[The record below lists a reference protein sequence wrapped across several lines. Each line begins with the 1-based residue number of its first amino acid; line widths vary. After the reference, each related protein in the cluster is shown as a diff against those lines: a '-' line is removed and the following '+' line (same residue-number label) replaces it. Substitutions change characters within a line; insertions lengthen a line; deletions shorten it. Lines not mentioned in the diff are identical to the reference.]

1 MVRLHDVDFLSTH
14 RRLAWSQG
22 RIPVHRWFYR
32 GSGHL
37 PRRELFWRT
46 SHVSVM
52 HLALVGLSHK
62 TAPVEIRER
71 LAFSN
76 DALRSALTSLVDRRR
91 VNEAMI
97 LSTCNRVEVVAESPD
112 DRLIREFTS
121 KFRQITPDSVSTHLY
136 SYRIA
141 DAIRHVF
148 RVTASL
154 DSMVIGE
161 PQILGQVK
169 EAYRIAMDA
178 GTVGMHLTALMNRA
192 FAVAKKVRSE
202 TGISQSAVSVS
213 YAAVELARKIF
224 GDLSGKTVMIIG
236 ASKMGELAAKHLKRA
251 GAASV
256 LVTNRT
262 FERAVEM
269 VRVFEGAA
277 VPFEPF
283 ADHMVGADIVITST
297 GAPHFIIG
305 KNLAEQVLHRRK
317 NKPMFFIDIAVPRDI
332 DPAVNEIDNA
342 FLYDID
348 DLQQVIDSNLKGRMK
363 EASRAEEIVDHEVQ
377 AFCTKMQSREVV
389 PMIVQLRDTLEKLRR
404 DEIERNRR
412 HLKDL
417 SPEQQAAIDQLTRSL
432 VNKILHPPI
441 EQLKQ
446 IAHDPQGPDIVD
458 LIRKI
463 FNVKPQ

>member
-1 MVRLHDVDFLSTH
+1 M
-14 RRLAWSQG
+14 Q
-22 RIPVHRWFYR
+22 
-32 GSGHL
+32 
-37 PRRELFWRT
+37 
-46 SHVSVM
+46 
-52 HLALVGLSHK
+52 LALVGLSHK

-76 DALRSALTSLVDRRR
+76 DALRSALTSLVDRRA
-91 VNEAMI
+91 VNEALI

-112 DRLIREFTS
+112 DRLIRDFICEFH
-121 KFRQITPDSVSTHLY
+121 QISHDSVSTHLY
-136 SYRIA
+136 SYRNVE
-141 DAIRHVF
+141 AIRHVF

-169 EAYRIAMDA
+169 EAFRIAMDA
-178 GTVGMHLTALMNRA
+178 GTVGMHLSALMNRA

-236 ASKMGELAAKHLKRA
+236 ASKMGELAAKHLRRA
-251 GAASV
+251 GASSV

-262 FERAVEM
+262 FERAVELAK
-269 VRVFEGAA
+269 VFEGAA
-277 VPFEPF
+277 VPFEHF
-283 ADHMVGADIVITST
+283 TDHMTGADIVITST

-305 KNLAEQVLHRRK
+305 RNLAEQVIHRRK
-317 NKPMFFIDIAVPRDI
+317 NKPIFFIDIAVPRDI
-332 DPAVNEIDNA
+332 DPAVNQIDNA

-348 DLQQVIDSNLKGRMK
+348 DLQQVIDANLKERFK
-363 EASRAEEIVDHEVQ
+363 EAMRAEQIVDDEVE
-377 AFCTKMQSREVV
+377 AFCLKMQTRDVV
-389 PMIVQLRDTLEKLRR
+389 PTIVQLRESLEKVRR

-417 SPEQQAAIDQLTRSL
+417 SPEQQAAVDQITKSI

-446 IAHDPQGPDIVD
+446 MAHDPQGADLAD

>member
-1 MVRLHDVDFLSTH
+1 M
-14 RRLAWSQG
+14 Q
-22 RIPVHRWFYR
+22 
-32 GSGHL
+32 
-37 PRRELFWRT
+37 
-46 SHVSVM
+46 
-52 HLALVGLSHK
+52 LALVGLSHK
-62 TAPVEIRER
+62 TAPVEVRER

-76 DALRSALTSLVDRRR
+76 DALRSALASLVDRRA

-112 DRLIREFTS
+112 DRLIRDFICEFH
-121 KFRQITPDSVSTHLY
+121 QISHDSVSSHLY
-136 SYRIA
+136 SYRNV

-169 EAYRIAMDA
+169 EAFRIAMDA
-178 GTVGMHLTALMNRA
+178 GTVGMHLSALMNRA

-236 ASKMGELAAKHLKRA
+236 ASKMGELAAKHLRRA
-251 GAASV
+251 GASSV

-262 FERAVEM
+262 FERAVELAK
-269 VRVFEGAA
+269 VFEGAA
-277 VPFEPF
+277 VPFEHF
-283 ADHMVGADIVITST
+283 TDHMTGADIVITST

-305 KNLAEQVLHRRK
+305 KNLAEQVIHRRK
-317 NKPMFFIDIAVPRDI
+317 NKPIFFIDIAVPRDI
-332 DPAVNEIDNA
+332 DPAVNQIDNA

-348 DLQQVIDSNLKGRMK
+348 DLQQVIDANLKERFK
-363 EASRAEEIVDHEVQ
+363 EAMRAEQIVDDEVE
-377 AFCTKMQSREVV
+377 AFCLKMQTRDVV
-389 PMIVQLRDTLEKLRR
+389 PTIVQLRESLEKVRR

-417 SPEQQAAIDQLTRSL
+417 SPEQQAAVDQITKSI

-446 IAHDPQGPDIVD
+446 MAHDPQGADLAD

>member
-1 MVRLHDVDFLSTH
+1 M
-14 RRLAWSQG
+14 Q
-22 RIPVHRWFYR
+22 
-32 GSGHL
+32 
-37 PRRELFWRT
+37 
-46 SHVSVM
+46 
-52 HLALVGLSHK
+52 LALVGLSHK
-62 TAPVEIRER
+62 TAPVEVRER

-76 DALRSALTSLVDRRR
+76 DALRSALASLVDRRA

-112 DRLIREFTS
+112 DRLIRDFICEFH
-121 KFRQITPDSVSTHLY
+121 QISHDSVSSHLY
-136 SYRIA
+136 SYRNV

-169 EAYRIAMDA
+169 EAFRIAMDA
-178 GTVGMHLTALMNRA
+178 GTVGMHLSALMNRA

-236 ASKMGELAAKHLKRA
+236 ASKMGELAAKHLRRA
-251 GAASV
+251 GASSV

-262 FERAVEM
+262 FERAVELAK
-269 VRVFEGAA
+269 VFEGAA
-277 VPFEPF
+277 VPFEHF
-283 ADHMVGADIVITST
+283 TDHMAGADIVITST

-305 KNLAEQVLHRRK
+305 KNLAEQVIHRRK
-317 NKPMFFIDIAVPRDI
+317 NKPIFFIDIAVPRDI
-332 DPAVNEIDNA
+332 DPAVNQIDNA

-348 DLQQVIDSNLKGRMK
+348 DLQQVIDANLKERFK
-363 EASRAEEIVDHEVQ
+363 EAMRAEQIVDDEVE
-377 AFCTKMQSREVV
+377 AFCLKMQTRDVV
-389 PMIVQLRDTLEKLRR
+389 PTIVQLRESLEKVRR

-417 SPEQQAAIDQLTRSL
+417 SPEQQAAVDQITKSI

-446 IAHDPQGPDIVD
+446 MAHDPQGAD
-458 LIRKI
+458 LAEIIRKI

>member
-1 MVRLHDVDFLSTH
+1 M
-14 RRLAWSQG
+14 Q
-22 RIPVHRWFYR
+22 
-32 GSGHL
+32 
-37 PRRELFWRT
+37 
-46 SHVSVM
+46 
-52 HLALVGLSHK
+52 LALVGLSHK

-112 DRLIREFTS
+112 DRLIRDFICEFH
-121 KFRQITPDSVSTHLY
+121 QISHDSVSTHLY
-136 SYRIA
+136 SYRNVE
-141 DAIRHVF
+141 AIRHVF

-169 EAYRIAMDA
+169 EAFRIAMDA
-178 GTVGMHLTALMNRA
+178 GTVGMHLSALMNRA

-236 ASKMGELAAKHLKRA
+236 ASKMGELAAKHLRRA
-251 GAASV
+251 GASSV

-262 FERAVEM
+262 FERAVELAK
-269 VRVFEGAA
+269 VFEGAA
-277 VPFEPF
+277 VPFEHF
-283 ADHMVGADIVITST
+283 TDHMTGADIVITST

-305 KNLAEQVLHRRK
+305 RNLAEQVIHRRK
-317 NKPMFFIDIAVPRDI
+317 NKPIFFIDIAVPRDI
-332 DPAVNEIDNA
+332 DPAVNQIDNA

-348 DLQQVIDSNLKGRMK
+348 DLQQVIDANLKERFK
-363 EASRAEEIVDHEVQ
+363 EAMRAEQIVDDEVE
-377 AFCTKMQSREVV
+377 AFCLKMQTRDVV
-389 PMIVQLRDTLEKLRR
+389 PTIVQLRESLEKVRR

-417 SPEQQAAIDQLTRSL
+417 SPDQQAAVDQITKSI

-446 IAHDPQGPDIVD
+446 MAHDPQGADLAD

>member
-1 MVRLHDVDFLSTH
+1 M
-14 RRLAWSQG
+14 Q
-22 RIPVHRWFYR
+22 
-32 GSGHL
+32 
-37 PRRELFWRT
+37 
-46 SHVSVM
+46 
-52 HLALVGLSHK
+52 LALVGLSHK
-62 TAPVEIRER
+62 TAPVEVRER

-76 DALRSALTSLVDRRR
+76 DALRSALASLVDRRA

-112 DRLIREFTS
+112 DRLIRDFICEFH
-121 KFRQITPDSVSTHLY
+121 QISHDSVSSHLY
-136 SYRIA
+136 SYRNV

-169 EAYRIAMDA
+169 EAFRIAMDA
-178 GTVGMHLTALMNRA
+178 GTVGMHLSALMNRA

-236 ASKMGELAAKHLKRA
+236 ASKMGELAAKHLRRA
-251 GAASV
+251 GASSV

-262 FERAVEM
+262 FERAVELAK
-269 VRVFEGAA
+269 VFEGAA
-277 VPFEPF
+277 VPFEHF
-283 ADHMVGADIVITST
+283 TDHMTGADIVITST

-305 KNLAEQVLHRRK
+305 RSLAEQVIHRRK
-317 NKPMFFIDIAVPRDI
+317 NKPIFFIDIAVPRDI
-332 DPAVNEIDNA
+332 DPAVNQIDNA

-348 DLQQVIDSNLKGRMK
+348 DLQQVIDANLKERFK
-363 EASRAEEIVDHEVQ
+363 EAMRAEQIVDDEVE
-377 AFCTKMQSREVV
+377 AFCLKMQTRDVV
-389 PMIVQLRDTLEKLRR
+389 PTIVQLRESLEKVRR

-417 SPEQQAAIDQLTRSL
+417 SPEQQAAVDQITKSI

-446 IAHDPQGPDIVD
+446 MAHDPQGADLAD

>member
-1 MVRLHDVDFLSTH
+1 M
-14 RRLAWSQG
+14 Q
-22 RIPVHRWFYR
+22 
-32 GSGHL
+32 
-37 PRRELFWRT
+37 
-46 SHVSVM
+46 
-52 HLALVGLSHK
+52 LALVGLSHK

-76 DALRSALTSLVDRRR
+76 DALRSALASLVDRRA

-112 DRLIREFTS
+112 DRLIRDFICEFH
-121 KFRQITPDSVSTHLY
+121 QISHDSVSTHLY
-136 SYRIA
+136 SYRNVE
-141 DAIRHVF
+141 AIRHVF

-169 EAYRIAMDA
+169 EAFRIAMDA
-178 GTVGMHLTALMNRA
+178 GTVGMHLSALMNRA

-236 ASKMGELAAKHLKRA
+236 ASKMGELAAKHLRRA
-251 GAASV
+251 GASSV

-262 FERAVEM
+262 FERAVELAK
-269 VRVFEGAA
+269 VFEGAA
-277 VPFEPF
+277 VPFEHF
-283 ADHMVGADIVITST
+283 TDHMTGADIVITST

-305 KNLAEQVLHRRK
+305 RNLAEQVIHRRK
-317 NKPMFFIDIAVPRDI
+317 NKPIFFIDIAVPRDI
-332 DPAVNEIDNA
+332 DPAVNQIDNA

-348 DLQQVIDSNLKGRMK
+348 DLQQVIDANLKERFK
-363 EASRAEEIVDHEVQ
+363 EAMRAEQIVDDEVE
-377 AFCTKMQSREVV
+377 AFCLKMQTRDVV
-389 PMIVQLRDTLEKLRR
+389 PTIVQLRESLEKVRR

-417 SPEQQAAIDQLTRSL
+417 SPEQQAAVDQITKSI

-446 IAHDPQGPDIVD
+446 MAHDPQGADLAD